1 MTLDDAPITDL
12 LFKIKEGNS
21 EAEDRLMRLAYKLLC
36 RMARRY
42 LAAEPRSHHTLQPGD
57 LVHEY
62 VMIARKSNV
71 SYPDRRHFFAFAS
84 RVMRHI
90 LVDHE
95 RERRAQKRWGH
106 VERIP
111 LEDVTLSAAN
121 NSSLMILRQLLEKLE
136 TMYPKACKILELTE
150 SEGLSLKET
159 AAAMGGMSRSTV
171 KRNLSFARAWLHTQW
186 SKNRGKAGQS

>member
-1 MTLDDAPITDL
+1 
-12 LFKIKEGNS
+12 
-21 EAEDRLMRLAYKLLC
+21 
-36 RMARRY
+36 MA
-42 LAAEPRSHHTLQPGD
+42 LTSLSAAEPRSHHTLQPGD

-95 RERRAQKRWGH
+95 RERSAQKRWGH
-106 VERIP
+106 LDQIP
-111 LEDVTLSAAN
+111 LEDVKLPAAN
-121 NSSLMILRQLLEKLE
+121 NSSLIILRQLLKKLE
-136 TMYPKACKILELTE
+136 TIYPTACRILELTE

-159 AAAMGGMSRSTV
+159 AAAMGGGLSTSTV
-171 KRNLSFARAWLHTQW
+171 KRNLRFARAWLHVQW
-186 SKNRGKAGQS
+186 SKDRGKAGQS